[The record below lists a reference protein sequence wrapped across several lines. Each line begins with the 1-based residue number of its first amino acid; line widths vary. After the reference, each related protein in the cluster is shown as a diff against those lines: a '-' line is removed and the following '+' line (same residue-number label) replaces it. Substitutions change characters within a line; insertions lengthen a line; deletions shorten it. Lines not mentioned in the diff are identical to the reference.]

1 MKPATPAVIE
11 SWPESKAAWQR
22 ASRSL
27 GGGVSSGLRAAMP
40 PHPLSFT
47 SGQGAYLTDVD
58 GHRYSDYVLGW
69 GPVFLGHCHPEVTEA
84 VTRQARLGETFGA
97 GHQWEYLVAELI
109 VAAMPEAERVLFT
122 TTGTEANLS
131 ALRLARAATGRERVL
146 KCAGHY
152 HGWQDGLLVNYRGE
166 DAARIDVVTQETRG
180 QSEAARSDTSICR
193 FNDLASACRVMTDP
207 AADIAAVIVEPVL
220 MNSGVIAAQA
230 EYLRGLR
237 QLCDDTGTVLI
248 FDQVITGFRLGHGGA
263 AEYFGVRPDLSV
275 LAKSLGNGY
284 PVAAIVG
291 RAGLIDLV
299 TQGVVHA
306 GTYNGNPVSLAA
318 AHATLATLAST
329 LPYPQVN
336 ALAGQLAE
344 GFREALRRTGRRG
357 VAHSVGPVVQVA
369 LELEELASFED
380 YLRADW
386 AGYDRLLVELLR
398 RGQFA
403 LPGGRWYLSTAHT
416 AADVHDSVVA
426 FEAALRAGAA
436 DSTRRTDPSALTA
449 SPRPSAPADPQRA
462 RAEVPPR

>member
-1 MKPATPAVIE
+1 MTSV
-11 SWPESKAAWQR
+11 
-22 ASRSL
+22 
-27 GGGVSSGLRAAMP
+27 LRAAACQVDITCAP
-40 PHPLSFT
+40 GVPL
-47 SGQGAYLTDVD
+47 GGNVRADK
-58 GHRYSDYVLGW
+58 
-69 GPVFLGHCHPEVTEA
+69 
-84 VTRQARLGETFGA
+84 
-97 GHQWEYLVAELI
+97 
-109 VAAMPEAERVLFT
+109 
-122 TTGTEANLS
+122 ANRGVHDPLWAS
-131 ALRLARAATGRERVL
+131 I
-146 KCAGHY
+146 
-152 HGWQDGLLVNYRGE
+152 LL
-166 DAARIDVVTQETRG
+166 
-180 QSEAARSDTSICR
+180 
-193 FNDLASACRVMTDP
+193 L
-207 AADIAAVIVEPVL
+207 
-220 MNSGVIAAQA
+220 
-230 EYLRGLR
+230 
-237 QLCDDTGTVLI
+237 DD
-248 FDQVITGFRLGHGGA
+248 
-263 AEYFGVRPDLSV
+263 
-275 LAKSLGNGY
+275 
-284 PVAAIVG
+284 G
-291 RAGLIDLV
+291 RAPWAL
-299 TQGVVHA
+299 
-306 GTYNGNPVSLAA
+306 VSLAA

>member
-1 MKPATPAVIE
+1 MNPAPQTMID
-11 SWPESKAAWQR
+11 SWPASFAAWQR

-58 GHRYSDYVLGW
+58 GHRYTDYVLGW
-69 GPVFLGHCHPEVTEA
+69 GPVFLGHCHPA
-84 VTRQARLGETFGA
+84 VTDAVTQQAQLGETFGA

-122 TTGTEANLS
+122 TTGTEANLG
-131 ALRLARAATGRERVL
+131 ALRLARAATGRQRVL

-152 HGWQDGLLVNYRGE
+152 HGWQDSLLVNYRGE
-166 DAARIDVVTQETRG
+166 GADRIDVVTEETRG
-180 QSEAARSDTSICR
+180 QSAAARSETSICR
-193 FNDLASACRVMTDP
+193 FNDLASARAVITDP
-207 AADIAAVIVEPVL
+207 AADIAAIIVEPVL

-248 FDQVITGFRLGHGGA
+248 FDQVITGFRVGHGGA

-284 PVAAIVG
+284 PVAAIAG
-291 RAGLIDLV
+291 RADLIDLV
-299 TQGVVHA
+299 THGVVHA

-318 AHATLATLAST
+318 AHATLSTLAQT
-329 LPYPQVN
+329 QPYLQVN
-336 ALAGQLAE
+336 ALAGELAE
-344 GFREALRRTGRRG
+344 GLRGVLRRTGRRG
-357 VAHSVGPVVQVA
+357 IAHAVGPVVQVA
-369 LELEELASFED
+369 LDIDELASFED

-386 AGYDRLLVELLR
+386 TGYDELLVELLR

-416 AADVHDSVVA
+416 AQDVQASVVA
-426 FEAALRAGAA
+426 FEDALRAHPAESARPA
-436 DSTRRTDPSALTA
+436 DSTRPA
-449 SPRPSAPADPQRA
+449 APARGTVRTEA
-462 RAEVPPR
+462 RSR